1 MFSSTFST
9 MHDSFPADSTVSS
22 WSTSQSAV
30 YVNPSLHQS
39 RLAALP
45 TPLYDAVAVQRA
57 DEPTWFSLDAGSI
70 DSPFHRSSLSPL
82 PLTLTGVINSLYLPQ
97 TPVVK
102 SPPSDE
108 TESPYSPTSTSSS
121 PPPLLAAAD
130 EYEAAA
136 TVRHV
141 FPSPAATSTSP
152 PTTTAAPLPLPSAG
166 LLSAPA
172 VSRKRVLADESER
185 AARAERKRRRHRAI
199 DLARRQRETGAIAR
213 LNQLLS
219 ASSADKRVSSGGSGS
234 GSGSGSGTS
243 GTSGTSGGSEDSG
256 SELRKDKVTVLEAA
270 VQQLAE
276 LQQLVAQ
283 LTYDNNAQ
291 HDQLHAV
298 RFQLQQTQNA
308 LTHLDD
314 ETRSHSVYSSA
325 FLSTSL
331 SLFLVS
337 VSTGLVLDA
346 NARLLQS
353 TGWQRHHV
361 IGRLL
366 TVPYKHLLH
375 RSAMSLAERKE
386 VLKQRQHMRPLVE
399 NEHKQMV
406 PSPNVQQYESSR
418 SDLVDVVTGRREHA
432 YSIWRLFARNGALLE
447 LPGSCWAG
455 EWEEVDEEDG
465 GERRQYRRPKHVIF
479 GFSFSEAIT
488 IDRAG
493 VAR

>member
-1 MFSSTFST
+1 MSGG
-9 MHDSFPADSTVSS
+9 FP
-22 WSTSQSAV
+22 SAV
-30 YVNPSLHQS
+30 VPDLYQPDTGYSWALASTNRLLPSAAYANSVAQS
-39 RLAALP
+39 H
-45 TPLYDAVAVQRA
+45 DACISARSHGASSYQ
-57 DEPTWFSLDAGSI
+57 PTWFNFDADMS
-70 DSPFHRSSLSPL
+70 DVPAPL
-82 PLTLTGVINSLYLPQ
+82 PLTAVVNSLYLPDE
-97 TPVVK
+97 TTLVA

-366 TVPYKHLLH
+366 TSPYKRLLD
-375 RSAMSLAERKE
+375 RNRLTDAEKRE
-386 VLKQRQHMRPLVE
+386 RQKQRVLIE
-399 NEHKQMV
+399 NKHKQMV
-406 PSPNVQQYESSR
+406 PAPHVQQYPSGR
-418 SDLVDVVTGRREHA
+418 QAVVDVSSGRRDSA
-432 YSIWRLFARNGALLE
+432 SAIWRLYLRSGELCE
-447 LPGSCWAG
+447 LPGTCWSG
-455 EWEEVDEEDG
+455 EWEEVDEEGDG
-465 GERRQYRRPKHVIF
+465 EERRQYRRPKHVIF
-479 GFSFSEAIT
+479 ALSFSEAMVMDGPIE
-488 IDRAG
+488 A
-493 VAR
+493 ACCY